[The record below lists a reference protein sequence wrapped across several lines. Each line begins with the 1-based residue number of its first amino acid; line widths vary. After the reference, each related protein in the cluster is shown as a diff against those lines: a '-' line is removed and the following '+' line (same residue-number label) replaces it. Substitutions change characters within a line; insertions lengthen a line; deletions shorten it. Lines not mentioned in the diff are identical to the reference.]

1 MCKHFNAL
9 FNCTALAL
17 EGLDLILIQLKM
29 KINKF
34 IILSILGLFF
44 SCKTVSEDNGKLKV
58 VTTTTMLTDLVS
70 EIGGENISLQ
80 GLMGAGVD
88 PHLYK
93 ASEGDV
99 TKLYEA
105 DIIFYSGLHLEGK
118 LVDIFEKME
127 GKKNT
132 VSLGDKLPK
141 NELIPS
147 EYFAS
152 NYDPHVWFNI
162 QFFKQFAHLVTDEL
176 SKADPANAESYSKN
190 NKEYQQKLDA
200 LETEI
205 KSTIATLPEEKRILV
220 TAHDAFNYFGKAY
233 GFQVV
238 GLQGIST
245 ATEAGVKDVQN
256 LSEFIIQNSIKAIFV
271 ESSVP
276 RRTIEALQQAV
287 LSKNHNV
294 EIGGSLYSDALG
306 DSGIEEGTYIGM
318 FKYNVNTIVNALK

>member
-1 MCKHFNAL
+1 
-9 FNCTALAL
+9 
-17 EGLDLILIQLKM
+17 M
-29 KINKF
+29 KKL
-34 IILSILGLFF
+34 IILSLVMLFL
-44 SCKTVSEDNGKLKV
+44 SCKNATEDNGKIKV
-58 VTTTTMLTDLVS
+58 VTTTTMITDLVS
-70 EIGGENISLQ
+70 EIGGDHVSLQ

-99 TKLYEA
+99 SKLYEA
-105 DIIFYSGLHLEGK
+105 DIIFYGGLHLEGK

-132 VSLGDKLPK
+132 VSLGDRLPK
-141 NELIPS
+141 DELIPS

-162 QFFKQFAHLVTDEL
+162 QFFKQFAQIVTDEL
-176 SKADPANAESYSKN
+176 SKADAKNAESYSEN
-190 NKEYQQKLDA
+190 NKKYQEKLDS
-200 LETEI
+200 LESEI
-205 KSTIATLPEEKRILV
+205 KATIATLPEEKRILV

-233 GFQVV
+233 GFNVV

-256 LSEFIIQNSIKAIFV
+256 LSEFIIQNNIKAIFV

-276 RRTIEALQQAV
+276 RRTIEALQESV

-306 DSGIEEGTYIGM
+306 NPGTEEGTYIGM
-318 FKYNVNTIVNALK
+318 FKYNMNTIVNALK